1 MVDRLEGTEQPNG
14 QACGPG
20 EDRLK
25 ERKKGE
31 KSFRIR
37 MRYSLLSSFN
47 WETVHWN
54 SKGEIIYGD
63 IAEFRS
69 KRSGRRSERGHTIKI
84 TLTSK
89 D

>member
-37 MRYSLLSSFN
+37 MRCSLLSKAKQFQLGDCTL
-47 WETVHWN
+47 EF
-54 SKGEIIYGD
+54 KGGD
-63 IAEFRS
+63 HIW
-69 KRSGRRSERGHTIKI
+69 GHC
-84 TLTSK
+84 
-89 D
+89 